1 MELKNA
7 LAICLIALFS
17 ATLVLL
23 IARTL
28 DVQTAGRLEPQLIRI
43 VEELEALRKQ
53 GGIAAAAPADQ
64 PSSAVSESESDALLV
79 YYFHG
84 NTRCPTCRDIESQ
97 AHGAVLADFAAEL
110 NSGQVIWK
118 TLNYEQGANAD
129 LAKKFDIMAPVV
141 LLAKMQAGEMVQW
154 KSLDEVWG
162 LVGDKPAY
170 AAFMRE
176 QINKMLGRDKPNT
189 QETNSASPDTSAP
202 ADLPIP
208 Q

>member
-7 LAICLIALFS
+7 LTICLIALFS

-23 IARTL
+23 IARAL
-28 DVQTAGRLEPQLIRI
+28 DVQSAGRLEPQLIRI

-64 PSSAVSESESDALLV
+64 PSGAASESKPDALFV

-84 NTRCPTCRDIESQ
+84 NTRCPTCREIESQ
-97 AHGAVLADFAAEL
+97 AHDAVLADFSAEL
-110 NSGQVIWK
+110 NSGQVVWK
-118 TLNYEQGANAD
+118 TLNYEQQTNAD
-129 LAKKFDIMAPVV
+129 LAKKFDIMAPIVI
-141 LLAKMQAGEMVQW
+141 LAKMQAGEIVQW

-176 QINKMLGRDKPNT
+176 QIHKMLGRDKT
-189 QETNSASPDTSAP
+189 VP

-208 Q
+208 E